1 MALAICNDRIC
12 SGRMELS
19 YNWENTFTFFF
30 SLDSI
35 FSTNGCIGTR
45 FMDVAVRMHKLET
58 KWGTYFMRLGVDTDK
73 KTQYH
78 WFKHIFNMP

>member
-1 MALAICNDRIC
+1 MTEYALGEWSWAITEKIH
-12 SGRMELS
+12 LL
-19 YNWENTFTFFF
+19 FFF

-58 KWGTYFMRLGVDTDK
+58 KWGAYFMRLGVDTEQK